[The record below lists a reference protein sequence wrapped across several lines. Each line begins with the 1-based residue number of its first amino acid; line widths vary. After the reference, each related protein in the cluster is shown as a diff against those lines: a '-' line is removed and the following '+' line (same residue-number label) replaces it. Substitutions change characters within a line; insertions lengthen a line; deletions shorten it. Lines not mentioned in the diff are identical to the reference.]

1 MKTTEYNVKIPG
13 LNERLRFAVIAD
25 LHGHATPELTEL
37 ALGAMPDAVL
47 MPGDIFDTRGDT
59 PGTLAAI
66 KALAANVPVFCSLC
80 NHDKH
85 MSDETRTMLLEA
97 GAVLLDNDTAAFRGL
112 TIGGLTSGFFTEHRT
127 DLEKTPPPDLD
138 WLARFAAMP
147 SPRLLLCHHPEY
159 YPDYIRGTDIE
170 LTVSGHA
177 PGGQWSI
184 FGRGVFAPGQGL
196 FPKYTAGV
204 YDGGRLVVSRG
215 VTNTVRIPRFFN
227 PTEIVVINAE

>member
-59 PGTLAAI
+59 PDTLAAI
-66 KALAANVPVFCSLC
+66 KALAANVPVFCSLG

-97 GAVLLDNDTAAFRGL
+97 GAVLLDNDTAAFRAI
-112 TIGGLTSGFFTEHRT
+112 TIGGLTSGFFAEYRT

-177 PGGQWSI
+177 HGGQWSI

>member
-59 PGTLAAI
+59 TGTLAAI
-66 KALAANVPVFCSLC
+66 KALAANVPVFCSLG

-85 MSDETRTMLLEA
+85 MSNETRNELLEA
-97 GAVLLDNDTAAFRGL
+97 GAVLLDNDAAAFRGI

-177 PGGQWSI
+177 HGGQWSI

>member
-59 PGTLAAI
+59 PDTLAAI
-66 KALAANVPVFCSLC
+66 KALAANVPVFCSLG

-97 GAVLLDNDTAAFRGL
+97 GAVLLDNDTAAFRGI
-112 TIGGLTSGFFTEHRT
+112 TIGGLTSGFFAEYRT

-177 PGGQWSI
+177 HGGQWSI